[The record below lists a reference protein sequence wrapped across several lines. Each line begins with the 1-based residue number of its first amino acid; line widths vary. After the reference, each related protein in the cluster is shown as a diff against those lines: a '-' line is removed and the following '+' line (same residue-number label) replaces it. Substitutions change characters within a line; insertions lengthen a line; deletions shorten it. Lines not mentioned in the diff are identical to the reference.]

1 MKNELNSLIA
11 DSEELLNEKLRLDQ
25 AASGIRKD
33 NDLLAESAKNLE
45 FDNDATRRKIDDL
58 EKYSQQLKTEES
70 ILKEKI
76 MSY

>member
-1 MKNELNSLIA
+1 MIA

>member
-1 MKNELNSLIA
+1 LKNELNSLIA

-25 AASGIRKD
+25 AAVGIRKD

-58 EKYSQQLKTEES
+58 ERYSQQLKTEES